1 MSRLP
6 HRPHERASRAFRPLP
21 PGPRWSRRA
30 EARSPLHQE
39 LFVSFER
46 REPAGPHLYDETAA
60 SPPVLLV
67 DDNDFGREALSK
79 ILEAEGLR
87 VLPARDGREAL
98 RASRG
103 FPRPRLILLDLF
115 MPRLDGWQ
123 FLREQQRDPALRD
136 IPVIVV
142 SAADP
147 SVLRQASSAVV
158 AHFEKPVSVDGLLAA
173 IHRHLPVG

>member
-1 MSRLP
+1 MP
-6 HRPHERASRAFRPLP
+6 HRPHERAGRPLRP
-21 PGPRWSRRA
+21 LASGPRWSRRA
-30 EARSPLHQE
+30 DARSHLASE

-46 REPAGPHLYDETAA
+46 QEPAGPHLYDETAA
-60 SPPVLLV
+60 APPVLLV
-67 DDNDFGREALSK
+67 DDNDFGRETLGK

-87 VLPARDGREAL
+87 VLRARDGREAL
-98 RASRG
+98 CTSRG

-136 IPVIVV
+136 IPVIVI
-142 SAADP
+142 SAADS
-147 SVLRQASSAVV
+147 SVLCQASSAVV